1 MSNLKAAIYY
11 PWVYLHGGPERTLAE
26 FLPRTKHEWTVFT
39 HRYEAES
46 TFPSLQSADIREL
59 SPRVSVKR
67 TMKDAARGAWTI
79 SRSKLPIAD
88 YDALVIFCEGLGDFA
103 TVQNRSLPTVNFCF
117 TPLRA
122 AFDPFYERAFL
133 KTRNASLPTRAIHWS
148 VNRAFRVV
156 DRRVWRNYDHVIAI
170 SEEVRRRIVKG
181 RLWDGQIETLYP
193 GVDTDRLTPTWEYG
207 KEFLIP
213 GRIMWTKNLEL
224 AIDAFRV
231 FLKRRPDLNEFRL
244 TLAGYV
250 DKKSEPYLAALKQR
264 AADLPQVRFIEA
276 PNDADLLRLCQS
288 AYTVLYPPFNED
300 WGLVPL
306 EAMAVGKPVI
316 AVNRGGPLETV
327 VHQQTGFLT
336 EPRPEAFASVME
348 ELADSPSLVRI
359 MGKMAR
365 TRAVEF
371 TWNRFA
377 AGLDDSIERVVE
389 SRNFARRTRALA
401 RHE

>member
-1 MSNLKAAIYY
+1 M
-11 PWVYLHGGPERTLAE
+11 YLHGGPERTLAE
-26 FLPRTKHEWTVFT
+26 YLPRTRHKWTVFT

-46 TFPSLQSADIREL
+46 TFPSLRNADIVEL

-67 TMKDAARGAWTI
+67 TIKEVGRAAWTI
-79 SRSKLPIAD
+79 SRSKLPLEGFE
-88 YDALVIFCEGLGDFA
+88 ALVVFCEGLGDFA
-103 TVQNRSLPTVNFCF
+103 TVQNRSLPTINFCF

-122 AFDPFYERAFL
+122 AFDPFYQRSFLEEKNAGMLSRAL
-133 KTRNASLPTRAIHWS
+133 HWS
-148 VNRAFRVV
+148 ANQAFKVA
-156 DRRVWRNYDHVIAI
+156 DRRVWRSYDHVIAI
-170 SEEVRRRIVKG
+170 SEEVRRRIVNG
-181 RLWDGQIETLYP
+181 RLWDGQIETLFP
-193 GVDTDRLTPTWEYG
+193 GVDTDRLTPTWEYR

-213 GRIMWTKNLEL
+213 GRIMWTKNLKL

-231 FLKRRPDLNEFRL
+231 FLKRRPDLAEFTL
-244 TLAGYV
+244 TMAGYV
-250 DKKSEPYLAALKQR
+250 DRKSEPYLAALRQL
-264 AADLPQVRFIEA
+264 AADIPQVRFIEA
-276 PNDADLLRLCQS
+276 PTDADLLKLCQS
-288 AYTVLYPPFNED
+288 AYAVLYPPFNED

-336 EPRPEAFASVME
+336 EPRAEEFAHVME
-348 ELADSPSLVRI
+348 QLADSPSLVRI

-365 TRAVEF
+365 ARAMDF

-389 SRNFARRTRALA
+389 SRNSTRGQHALA
-401 RHE
+401 S

>member
-1 MSNLKAAIYY
+1 MSTLKAAIYY

-26 FLPRTKHEWTVFT
+26 YLSRTRHEWTVFT
-39 HRYEAES
+39 HRFEAES
-46 TFPSLQSADIREL
+46 TFPSLCGADIREL

-67 TMKDAARGAWTI
+67 TIKDVAKAAWTI
-79 SRSKLPIAD
+79 SRSRLPLD
-88 YDALVIFCEGLGDFA
+88 NYDALVIFCEGLGDFA
-103 TVQNRSLPTVNFCF
+103 TVQNRSLPTINLCF

-122 AFDPFYERAFL
+122 AFDPFYHRSLL
-133 KTRNASLPTRAIHWS
+133 KSRGAGPLTRATHWS
-148 VNRAFRVV
+148 ANEAFRAV

-170 SEEVRRRIVKG
+170 SEEVRKRIVNG
-181 RLWDGQIETLYP
+181 RLWQRQIETLYP
-193 GVDTDRLTPTWEYG
+193 GVDTDRHTPTWEYN
-207 KEFLIP
+207 KEFLVP

-224 AIDAFRV
+224 AIDAFRA
-231 FLKRRPDLNEFRL
+231 FLQQRPDLGEFRL
-244 TLAGYV
+244 TMAGFV

-264 AADLPQVRFIEA
+264 AADLPQVRFITA
-276 PNDADLLRLCQS
+276 PDDTALLGLCQS
-288 AYTVLYPPFNED
+288 AYAVLYPPFNED

-336 EPRPEAFASVME
+336 EPGAEAFANVME
-348 ELADSPSLVRI
+348 QLADSPSLVRI

-365 TRAVEF
+365 ARALEF
-371 TWNRFA
+371 TWDRFA

-389 SRNFARRTRALA
+389 SRDLAHTQRALM